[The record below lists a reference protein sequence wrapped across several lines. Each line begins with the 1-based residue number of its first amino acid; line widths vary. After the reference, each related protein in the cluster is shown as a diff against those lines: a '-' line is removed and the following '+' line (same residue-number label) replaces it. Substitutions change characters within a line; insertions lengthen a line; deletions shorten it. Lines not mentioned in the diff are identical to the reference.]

1 MKKLLILASAL
12 AAITAFAADPKKPA
26 DAKPADAKAADAKKF
41 AITGDAAKGQT
52 KFKELCASCH
62 GETGKGDGPAAVALT
77 PKPANFTD
85 AAHAAT
91 VTDEYILNMI
101 KEGGAA
107 NGKSPLMASW
117 KAALKEDELQNV
129 AAFVRSLS
137 KTAAAPAAA
146 EPKKDEKKPAK
157 K

>member
-91 VTDEYILNMI
+91 VTDEYIYNMI

-107 NGKSPLMASW
+107 NGKSALMAGW
-117 KAALKEDELQNV
+117 KAALNDAQLMDV
-129 AAFVRSLS
+129 AAYVRSLS
-137 KTAAAPAAA
+137 KGAAAAPAAPPA
-146 EPKKDEKKPAK
+146 KKDEPKKTK
-157 K
+157 